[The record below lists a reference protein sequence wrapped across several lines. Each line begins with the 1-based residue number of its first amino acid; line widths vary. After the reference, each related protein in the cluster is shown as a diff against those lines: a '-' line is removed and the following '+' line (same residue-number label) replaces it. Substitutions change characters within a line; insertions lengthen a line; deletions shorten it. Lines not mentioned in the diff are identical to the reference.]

1 MKTDNNI
8 FILYLKDRFKI
19 ISSYIIFASI
29 FSIVFYLYR
38 LPLYTILYA
47 VVICLFITIII
58 TTYDF
63 YTYYKRHKV
72 LSNIKNNIT
81 STMDNLKEPRT
92 LLEKDYQDLIKIL
105 YEDKKSL
112 TLQLDKKHTDLIEYF
127 TLWTHQ
133 IKTPLSAAHLLV
145 QLKEDESEDIDK
157 QLFEI
162 EQYVDMALEYLRI
175 DDMSNDLKLE
185 KCSLDKL
192 VKTAVKTY
200 SKIFIYKD
208 ISLKLE
214 ELGTKIITDKKWLIF
229 ILKQVLSNAL
239 KYTSKG
245 YIRIYLECENI
256 LVIEDTGIG
265 IESEDLPRIYDRGF
279 TGYNGRMDKKSTGIG
294 LYLTKKVID
303 KLSHDIFI
311 TSEIDKGTTVKIDL
325 SSKKLEI
332 K

>member
-1 MKTDNNI
+1 MKRDNI
-8 FILYLKDRFKI
+8 FLLYLKDRIKI
-19 ISSYIIFASI
+19 ISTYIIFTSI

-47 VVICLFITIII
+47 VIICLFVITII

-63 YTYYKRHKV
+63 YTYYKKHNI
-72 LSNIKNNIT
+72 LNNIKNNIT
-81 STMDNLKEPRT
+81 FTMDNLMEPKT

-105 YEDKKSL
+105 YEDKKNL
-112 TLQLDKKHTDLIEYF
+112 TLKLDKKHTDLIEYF

-133 IKTPLSAAHLLV
+133 IKTPLSAAHLLI
-145 QLKEDESEDIDK
+145 QLREDDVEDIDK

-185 KCSLDKL
+185 RYSLDKL
-192 VKTAVKTY
+192 VKTAVKSY

-214 ELGTKIITDKKWLIF
+214 EVDTKVISDEKWLVF
-229 ILKQVLSNAL
+229 VLKQVLSNSL

-245 YIRIYLECENI
+245 HIRIFLESENI

-265 IESEDLPRIYDRGF
+265 IESEDLPRIFDRGF
-279 TGYNGRMDKKSTGIG
+279 TGYNGRMNKKSTGLG
-294 LYLTKKVID
+294 LYLTKKVLD
-303 KLSHDIFI
+303 KLRHNILI
-311 TSEIDKGTTVKIDL
+311 TSEIDKGTTVKINL
-325 SSKKLEI
+325 SSKNLEI